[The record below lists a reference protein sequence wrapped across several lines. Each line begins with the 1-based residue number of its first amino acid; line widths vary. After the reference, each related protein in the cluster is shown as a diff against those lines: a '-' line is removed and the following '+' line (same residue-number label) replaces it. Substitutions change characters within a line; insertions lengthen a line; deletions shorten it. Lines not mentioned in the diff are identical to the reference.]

1 MDAQIRGSG
10 VYVGHPL
17 GTAATPLQPAVA
29 ICRGQ
34 VLKRAGLCVCVC
46 GGVINCLF
54 STSQNLYWQ
63 PHCMEAK
70 FLGLKLS
77 ISILQLFA
85 GVQFTCLDCGDG
97 HSVCLPRL

>member
-46 GGVINCLF
+46 VGG
-54 STSQNLYWQ
+54 
-63 PHCMEAK
+63 
-70 FLGLKLS
+70 GLL
-77 ISILQLFA
+77 IVYL
-85 GVQFTCLDCGDG
+85 VQVRTCTGS
-97 HSVCLPRL
+97 HIVWKPSS